1 VIGACFVGVVGV
13 TCALARV
20 GAGLVSAAVDPTG
33 LDMGEGEIKW
43 RIPTAAPATIRTAIT
58 KEAMRSDRRE
68 RSGRSTRASP
78 EARGGTDKPPPMS
91 DCVSRLD

>member
-13 TCALARV
+13 TGALARV
-20 GAGLVSAAVDPTG
+20 GGGLVSAAVDPAA

-43 RIPTAAPATIRTAIT
+43 RNPTAAPATIRTVIT
-58 KEAMRSDRRE
+58 REAKRSNRRE
-68 RSGRSTRASP
+68 RSSTGASP

-91 DCVSRLD
+91 DWVSRLD